1 MLIRSQ
7 STVLN
12 PSPRWW
18 SVFFFTMSQLDKIM
32 SNLSNLTQDG
42 SGQADEDDARGQCL
56 GDKAEGEDNGADD
69 HGSTK
74 PDAFDDVAGH
84 KT

>member
-1 MLIRSQ
+1 
-7 STVLN
+7 
-12 PSPRWW
+12 
-18 SVFFFTMSQLDKIM
+18 MSD
-32 SNLSNLTQDG
+32 LSNLTQDG

-69 HGSTK
+69 HGSPK

-84 KT
+84 ET